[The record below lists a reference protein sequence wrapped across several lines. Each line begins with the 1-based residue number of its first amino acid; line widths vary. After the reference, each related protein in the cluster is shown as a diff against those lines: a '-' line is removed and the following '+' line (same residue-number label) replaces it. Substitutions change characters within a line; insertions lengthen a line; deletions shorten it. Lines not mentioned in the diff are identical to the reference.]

1 MRNVTLIARRE
12 LQAYLRTMSGYVIIA
27 VMLFIDG
34 LLFNAYAVPGTA
46 KKSSEVLADFFL
58 LTSGITMVGA
68 VFLSMRLIAE
78 ERQTGTISL
87 LYSSPVHDLEI
98 VIGKFLASLGFLCL
112 FFLATGYMP
121 ALVAVYGKVSLG
133 HIFAGYF
140 GLVLVGACSLAIG
153 TFGSSLTRSQVVAAV
168 LSGVM
173 CLALTT
179 AWLLAKVTDRPL
191 TDVVMGLAWWGHFD
205 PFRQGLVHV
214 KHVTYFGL
222 VTFLALFAATR
233 VLEARRWR

>member
-1 MRNVTLIARRE
+1 MRNVMLIARRE
-12 LQAYLRTMSGYVIIA
+12 LAAYLRTMSGYVIIA

-34 LLFNAYAVPGTA
+34 LLFNAFAVPGTA
-46 KKSSEVLADFFL
+46 KKSSEVLADFFTM
-58 LTSGITMVGA
+58 TSGITMVGA

-87 LYSSPVHDLEI
+87 LYSSSLHDVEI
-98 VIGKFLASLGFLCL
+98 VLGKFLAALGFLFV
-112 FFLATGYMP
+112 FFASTLYMP
-121 ALVAVYGKVSLG
+121 ALVAAYGKVSLG
-133 HIFAGYF
+133 HVFSGYF
-140 GLVLVGACSLAIG
+140 GLTLVGAASLAIG
-153 TFGSSLTRSQVVAAV
+153 AFGSSLTRSQVVAAV

-179 AWLLAKVTDRPL
+179 CWLLTKVTDRPL
-191 TDVVMGLAWWGHFD
+191 TEIVTQLAWWGHFD
-205 PFRQGLVHV
+205 AFRTGLVHV
-214 KHVTYFGL
+214 KHVTYFAL